1 MFELF
6 PASPTWEWLW
16 CSLTSFPQCIHTYNT
31 APNPLPRYV
40 SVDSITNPE
49 TILVF
54 QLVAKLTGQNASY
67 EDCSQCLSNCYN
79 TTVDQV
85 CCIVLHLSA
94 EVLHDSS
101 TLNVSLTARKY
112 RNQLQLYCM
121 FRKELSQSW
130 RAYWMVSVWLCYK
143 SGYMCI
149 LPHEFSQSW
158 IMSSISH
165 CCYIH
170 VSLSLM
176 TKLL

>member
-49 TILVF
+49 TLLVF
-54 QLVAKLTGQNASY
+54 QLVAKLTGQNTSY

-85 CCIVLHLSA
+85 RCRVLRLSA

-101 TLNVSLTARKY
+101 TLNVVACSE
-112 RNQLQLYCM
+112 
-121 FRKELSQSW
+121 KELSQSW

-143 SGYMCI
+143 SDYMCI
-149 LPHEFSQSW
+149 LPHEFSSW

>member
-54 QLVAKLTGQNASY
+54 QLVAKLTGQNTSY

-85 CCIVLHLSA
+85 CCIVLRLS
-94 EVLHDSS
+94 V
-101 TLNVSLTARKY
+101 
-112 RNQLQLYCM
+112 
-121 FRKELSQSW
+121 ELSQSF
-130 RAYWMVSVWLCYK
+130 AWLLHLE
-143 SGYMCI
+143 CI
-149 LPHEFSQSW
+149 TDSLKIQTSTATLVACSEKNYLKFDVHTEWSLYDFATEKL
-158 IMSSISH
+158 
-165 CCYIH
+165 H
-170 VSLSLM
+170 VQWGRLHVHSTSLV
-176 TKLL
+176 

>member
-54 QLVAKLTGQNASY
+54 QLVAKLTGQNTSY

-85 CCIVLHLSA
+85 CCIVISWTEPRFCMTPPPWMYHW
-94 EVLHDSS
+94 
-101 TLNVSLTARKY
+101 
-112 RNQLQLYCM
+112 QLENTDINCNFSCM
-121 FRKELSQSW
+121 FRKELSQIW
-130 RAYWMVSVWLCYK
+130 CAYWMVSVWLCYK
-143 SGYMCI
+143 KVTC
-149 LPHEFSQSW
+149 P
-158 IMSSISH
+158 
-165 CCYIH
+165 
-170 VSLSLM
+170 VR
-176 TKLL
+176 